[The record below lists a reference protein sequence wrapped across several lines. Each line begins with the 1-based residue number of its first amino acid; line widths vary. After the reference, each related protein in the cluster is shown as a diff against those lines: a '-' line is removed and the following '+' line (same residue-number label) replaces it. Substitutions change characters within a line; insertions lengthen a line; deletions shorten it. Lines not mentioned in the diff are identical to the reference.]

1 MEEFFR
7 IIKLVLNQKIFN
19 TFNQVSQPSQ
29 KDISQIVDL
38 ITLDFDE
45 EKNKR
50 FKNHFS
56 LIWYRKIDINFSKK
70 KKSIQTLIQ

>member
-56 LIWYRKIDINFSKK
+56 LI
-70 KKSIQTLIQ
+70 